1 MIINCNSTTIDLSKG
16 HVMGVLN
23 VTPDSF
29 YDGGKYK
36 DLNSVVS
43 QTKQMLEDGATFIDI
58 GGASTKPGADVVD
71 EKEEINRVIPA
82 INAIKQHAPKAI
94 ISIDTTSSVVAEK
107 AVTSGASIVNDI
119 SAGTFDDRMLAVV
132 ASLGIPYIA
141 MHIQGTPKT
150 MQINPT
156 YEHVVDDVFRAMES
170 FCDRAIKQGIKQIII
185 DPGFGFGKTLSHNY
199 QLLNHLDKFQSLGH
213 PILVGASRK
222 SMIQKPINVQ
232 AENAL
237 NGTTVVNTIAAM
249 QGASILRVHDVKEAV
264 QVFKIV
270 NYMNQQSSQT
280 SSSL

>member
-1 MIINCNSTTIDLSKG
+1 MVINCNSTRIDLSEG

-29 YDGGKYK
+29 YDGGKYNG
-36 DLNSVVS
+36 LNVIVS
-43 QTKQMLEDGATFIDI
+43 HAKQMLEDGATFIDI

-107 AVTSGASIVNDI
+107 AVASGASIVNDI
-119 SAGTFDDRMLAVV
+119 SAGTFDDFMLDVV
-132 ASLGIPYIA
+132 ASLGVPYIA
-141 MHIQGTPKT
+141 MHIQGKPKT
-150 MQINPT
+150 MQKNPT
-156 YEHVVDDVFRAMES
+156 YNNVVDDVFCAMEK
-170 FCDRAIKQGIKQIII
+170 FRDRAIKQGIQQIIL

-199 QLLNHLDKFQSLGH
+199 QLLHHLDKFQSLGY

-222 SMIQKPINVQ
+222 SMTQKPIDVD

-237 NGTTVVNTIAAM
+237 NGTTVVHTIAAL

-270 NYMNQQSSQT
+270 NYMNQQSS
-280 SSSL
+280 